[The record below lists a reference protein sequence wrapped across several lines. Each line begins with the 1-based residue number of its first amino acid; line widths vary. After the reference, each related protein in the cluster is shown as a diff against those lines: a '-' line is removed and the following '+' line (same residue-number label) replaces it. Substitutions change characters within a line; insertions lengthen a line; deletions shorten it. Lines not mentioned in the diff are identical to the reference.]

1 MATFQHFTDIEA
13 WQKTRELTNQIY
25 KVTKQAAF
33 SKDFELRGQIRAAS
47 VSAMSN
53 IAEGFE
59 RNGTAEFVQFLSI
72 AKGSVAEVA
81 SQLYVA
87 LDERYVT
94 AEQFEVL
101 SALARDTNRKIGGL
115 MNYLRRSG
123 IKGLKFR

>member
-1 MATFQHFTDIEA
+1 
-13 WQKTRELTNQIY
+13 
-25 KVTKQAAF
+25 
-33 SKDFELRGQIRAAS
+33 
-47 VSAMSN
+47 MSS

-123 IKGLKFR
+123 IEGIKFR

>member
-33 SKDFELRGQIRAAS
+33 SKDFELRGQIRSAS

-115 MNYLRRSG
+115 MIYLRRSG